1 MSFCDYFKQY
11 IHDPADSI
19 RDKHV
24 FYRIDDWYDEV
35 KNTEKELG
43 ITIPEEL
50 KEIYK
55 ELGYGFLCASDD
67 NFCVNR
73 IMPPTELV
81 DFYLGRDI
89 YEFNEVREDYADSH
103 YNLNCGKLVFFEQD
117 SDFFLTVGLT
127 PDDQGRY
134 PVDALGQK
142 IADSV
147 QEFLMKM
154 DKKTNYY
161 FDMFPNEY

>member
-1 MSFCDYFKQY
+1 
-11 IHDPADSI
+11 
-19 RDKHV
+19 
-24 FYRIDDWYDEV
+24 
-35 KNTEKELG
+35 
-43 ITIPEEL
+43 
-50 KEIYK
+50 
-55 ELGYGFLCASDD
+55 
-67 NFCVNR
+67 
-73 IMPPTELV
+73 MPPAELV